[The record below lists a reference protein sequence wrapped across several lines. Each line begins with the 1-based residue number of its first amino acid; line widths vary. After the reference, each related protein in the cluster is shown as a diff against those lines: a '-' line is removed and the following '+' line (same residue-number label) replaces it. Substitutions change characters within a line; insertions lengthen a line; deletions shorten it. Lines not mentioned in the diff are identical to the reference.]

1 MTFDIKNKLQAAIV
15 QRCSVKKV
23 FLRNSQN
30 SQENTCARLSLLI
43 KLQANFI
50 KKETL
55 ARVFPVN
62 FVKLLRAPFFIEHLW
77 WLLLNFDSLD

>member
-1 MTFDIKNKLQAAIV
+1 MTFDIKNKLQEAVV

-43 KLQANFI
+43 TLQANFI

-55 ARVFPVN
+55 AQVFPVN
-62 FVKLLRAPFFIEHLW
+62 FVKLLRTLFFIEHLW